1 MTQFFDLMID
11 TETAGMPPTGALMSI
26 GAVFFDLHTQT
37 VGPTFN
43 RTIHLA
49 SSVKHGGT
57 IDPSTVLW
65 WLRQSDEARAEI
77 TRQDARS
84 PLKEALDNLSAWYL
98 EIGAD
103 EHTQV
108 WCNGASFDFPI
119 LEAAYRA
126 VNAVSPWSYWQLRCA
141 RTARNLL
148 PACETPRQGVA
159 HNALADAIYQA
170 QCLCAAMR
178 GTADLSRQLEVSRQ
192 ILRDMHEAWAYFS
205 DYDVAIG
212 MKERIE
218 AVLGIEGDP
227 A

>member
-1 MTQFFDLMID
+1 MTTPHIMLDI
-11 TETAGMPPTGALMSI
+11 ETLGTTPGCVIASI
-26 GAVFFDLHTQT
+26 GACTFDPESGEVARQT
-37 VGPTFN
+37 FYDLIDIGDAVGAGL
-43 RTIHLA
+43 TIEY
-49 SSVKHGGT
+49 G
-57 IDPSTVLW
+57 TVLW

-108 WCNGASFDFPI
+108 WCNGASFDFTI

-178 GTADLSRQLEVSRQ
+178 GTADLSRQLEVSRH
-192 ILRDMHEAWAYFS
+192 ILRDMNEAWVYFS
-205 DYDVAIG
+205 EYDVPIY